1 MALAPVQRFASYD
14 RKLISV
20 LEILGS
26 HYVDIYYNHI
36 WSSARSGL
44 KSGGS
49 IADEYVRQVKAYIVG
64 VKTDPDSYRAIVGHL
79 HVYFRTS
86 TRYTSLSFADF
97 VDRVVSQFLPPEYY
111 ALVKAPQKDAALE
124 TIVVDLVA
132 ALGAYVTT
140 PELLRKIVDEHDRR
154 PELTIRLI
162 QDQGVTILLAKR
174 GEIHNKFLR
183 RMGQAKE
190 NVSMDVVEDLKTAL
204 RKQVKEKVKL
214 KGALG
219 ETEER
224 AMELEDELEAGK
236 KREAKFRKL
245 IRLLNEERTRGLVS
259 TAQRARIPRENHLG
273 EGDPLDFSGRDRHS
287 RPPPS
292 TTTERGT
299 PPVGGGGPRWGGTPK
314 RPASSPTLTPSR
326 SLSTHPPRGGAGGP
340 PRRGGAAPPS
350 PPWPTQTRTRRT
362 VRAAVRAQSRP
373 PSEEGGPVFLRGSDT
388 TRRAHAPGG
397 ATRYP
402 CLSNWG
408 GRSGG
413 GRSGPAAAP
422 CSTGFSVIP
431 SSPPPSSQP
440 WRS

>member
-287 RPPPS
+287 RPPPLNHHGVRDAP
-292 TTTERGT
+292 RGRGGA
-299 PPVGGGGPRWGGTPK
+299 PVGGDAK
-314 RPASSPTLTPSR
+314 EASFFADFDP
-326 SLSTHPPRGGAGGP
+326 LSVPFDAPP
-340 PRRGGAAPPS
+340 PRRGGRAPP
-350 PPWPTQTRTRRT
+350 PPRQGRRRT
-362 VRAAVRAQSRP
+362 TEPALAYP
-373 PSEEGGPVFLRGSDT
+373 DEDPEESE
-388 TRRAHAPGG
+388 
-397 ATRYP
+397 
-402 CLSNWG
+402 
-408 GRSGG
+408 SGG
-413 GRSGPAAAP
+413 ESAESA
-422 CSTGFSVIP
+422 SE
-431 SSPPPSSQP
+431 
-440 WRS
+440 